1 MRSYSTPDVEWN
13 GHFMKRFLPDSAALL
28 ILFCLVA
35 VFFARLF
42 YPTQQLLVT
51 PDFGRSDAWHFS
63 MPTKFALSESIKRG
77 ELPLWRSDIGT
88 GFPLF
93 AEGQTGS
100 LYLPNL
106 VLFRYL
112 DWVTAY
118 NILLSLSVFMLGA
131 GMYFLLRVLG
141 VVTIGALFGAI
152 SISFSGLSIL
162 QLPHISLLQTIS
174 LLPFIVGVG
183 ILALQKNTLFHYSV
197 VAILITQQIF
207 VGFPQVVF
215 LTMCLLY
222 SYALYRTI
230 KTKIYWRLFFLFL
243 ATVVGL
249 MGAAAQ
255 LLPSY
260 EFLKASTHP
269 YGFDQ
274 ETASMFSMPL
284 SHLLS
289 FINPFAF
296 GNPKLGT
303 YPPFYRFDA
312 SIFWENTAYLGI
324 FPLLFAVYWFL
335 KSKHP
340 DIRFYLFLIVGS
352 IVFAW
357 GKHSPIYLLYGIWPL
372 TLFRAPSRF
381 LWITSIVVVI
391 VSSLQMSEWWNQSKP
406 RHIKIIL
413 VSTLFL
419 QTIVLFSTWWSYHL
433 LVPKES
439 LLTKPIQT
447 PKDSVRMITLG
458 ESFIHNSVFT
468 TKGWT
473 NPKDY
478 IPLYRGL
485 SPDANMFWNVSA
497 FNVYAGRFLK
507 RQALIN
513 DILTQQ
519 IQLSSQA
526 ATLSAS
532 AISLLSSSGIKE
544 IHSFLPIEN
553 TALQIKQ
560 TIDGSIPLYAYTN
573 LNALDQAYRA
583 TTAATASTLNEAISL
598 LSNPSFATTKSVLV
612 SKIDAQKIPLL
623 QDAINQM
630 PDLPVDLGLSLYRPS
645 QTKTIITLLPVSIPT
660 LLVLSD
666 TFYPDWKATIDGKNA
681 HIFPVNITY
690 RGVVLPKGSREVIF
704 TYSPKSVRLGLQLS
718 LLTHLFIAIAVV
730 CRLMF
735 SIFRTRK
742 KELLP
747 SSHPSHNHDT

>member
-1 MRSYSTPDVEWN
+1 
-13 GHFMKRFLPDSAALL
+13 MKRFLPDSAALL

-413 VSTLFL
+413 VSTLFFK
-419 QTIVLFSTWWSYHL
+419 QSY
-433 LVPKES
+433 
-439 LLTKPIQT
+439 
-447 PKDSVRMITLG
+447 
-458 ESFIHNSVFT
+458 F
-468 TKGWT
+468 
-473 NPKDY
+473 
-478 IPLYRGL
+478 
-485 SPDANMFWNVSA
+485 
-497 FNVYAGRFLK
+497 
-507 RQALIN
+507 
-513 DILTQQ
+513 
-519 IQLSSQA
+519 
-526 ATLSAS
+526 
-532 AISLLSSSGIKE
+532 
-544 IHSFLPIEN
+544 FLPGGHIICSYPKN
-553 TALQIKQ
+553 HFLPNPFKH
-560 TIDGSIPLYAYTN
+560 PK
-573 LNALDQAYRA
+573 
-583 TTAATASTLNEAISL
+583 TLFE
-598 LSNPSFATTKSVLV
+598 
-612 SKIDAQKIPLL
+612 
-623 QDAINQM
+623 
-630 PDLPVDLGLSLYRPS
+630 
-645 QTKTIITLLPVSIPT
+645 
-660 LLVLSD
+660 
-666 TFYPDWKATIDGKNA
+666 
-681 HIFPVNITY
+681 
-690 RGVVLPKGSREVIF
+690 
-704 TYSPKSVRLGLQLS
+704 
-718 LLTHLFIAIAVV
+718 
-730 CRLMF
+730 
-735 SIFRTRK
+735 
-742 KELLP
+742 
-747 SSHPSHNHDT
+747 

>member
-1 MRSYSTPDVEWN
+1 
-13 GHFMKRFLPDSAALL
+13 
-28 ILFCLVA
+28 
-35 VFFARLF
+35 
-42 YPTQQLLVT
+42 
-51 PDFGRSDAWHFS
+51 
-63 MPTKFALSESIKRG
+63 
-77 ELPLWRSDIGT
+77 
-88 GFPLF
+88 
-93 AEGQTGS
+93 
-100 LYLPNL
+100 
-106 VLFRYL
+106 
-112 DWVTAY
+112 
-118 NILLSLSVFMLGA
+118 
-131 GMYFLLRVLG
+131 
-141 VVTIGALFGAI
+141 
-152 SISFSGLSIL
+152 
-162 QLPHISLLQTIS
+162 
-174 LLPFIVGVG
+174 
-183 ILALQKNTLFHYSV
+183 
-197 VAILITQQIF
+197 
-207 VGFPQVVF
+207 
-215 LTMCLLY
+215 
-222 SYALYRTI
+222 
-230 KTKIYWRLFFLFL
+230 
-243 ATVVGL
+243 
-249 MGAAAQ
+249 
-255 LLPSY
+255 
-260 EFLKASTHP
+260 
-269 YGFDQ
+269 
-274 ETASMFSMPL
+274 
-284 SHLLS
+284 
-289 FINPFAF
+289 
-296 GNPKLGT
+296 
-303 YPPFYRFDA
+303 
-312 SIFWENTAYLGI
+312 
-324 FPLLFAVYWFL
+324 
-335 KSKHP
+335 
-340 DIRFYLFLIVGS
+340 
-352 IVFAW
+352 
-357 GKHSPIYLLYGIWPL
+357 
-372 TLFRAPSRF
+372 
-381 LWITSIVVVI
+381 
-391 VSSLQMSEWWNQSKP
+391 
-406 RHIKIIL
+406 
-413 VSTLFL
+413 
-419 QTIVLFSTWWSYHL
+419 
-433 LVPKES
+433 
-439 LLTKPIQT
+439 
-447 PKDSVRMITLG
+447 
-458 ESFIHNSVFT
+458 
-468 TKGWT
+468 
-473 NPKDY
+473 
-478 IPLYRGL
+478 
-485 SPDANMFWNVSA
+485 MFWNVSA